1 MGKYMDEYNSLMERK
16 SSLKR
21 THERIF
27 NQYGHIMS
35 PEAKAMNQ
43 ASWGLSEKMYD
54 RDIERAQKLA
64 MKEMEE
70 EVYQRVMKSLS
81 VEVKDE
87 ASPAIR
93 EIRKQ
98 IENLFSK

>member
-1 MGKYMDEYNSLMERK
+1 MGKYLNEYNRLIEQKISMEKLHSR
-16 SSLKR
+16 LL
-21 THERIF
+21 

-35 PEAKAMNQ
+35 NEARALNE
-43 ASWGLSEKMYD
+43 AHWSLSEQIYD
-54 RDIERAQKLA
+54 RDIAIAQKNALN
-64 MKEMEE
+64 EMAE

>member
-1 MGKYMDEYNSLMERK
+1 
-16 SSLKR
+16 
-21 THERIF
+21 
-27 NQYGHIMS
+27 
-35 PEAKAMNQ
+35 
-43 ASWGLSEKMYD
+43 
-54 RDIERAQKLA
+54 

-93 EIRKQ
+93 EMRKE
-98 IENLFSK
+98 IEKLFSK

>member
-1 MGKYMDEYNSLMERK
+1 MGKYMDEYNRLMEQK
-16 SSLKR
+16 SSLKH

-54 RDIERAQKLA
+54 RDIERVQKLA
-64 MKEMEE
+64 MKEIEE

-93 EIRKQ
+93 EIRRE
-98 IENLFSK
+98 IEKLFSK